1 MEPTPELIRAL
12 WRDKVESARRMT
24 FAQKF
29 WAGAELFDS
38 ACEVAKGGIRM
49 QHPDFTEQQ
58 VMEELRRRLA
68 IAERWEQREQARER
82 K

>member
-38 ACEVAKGGIRM
+38 ACEVTKAGIRM
-49 QHPDFTEQQ
+49 QNPEFTEQQ
-58 VMEELRRRLA
+58 VMDELQRRLQ
-68 IAERWEQREQARER
+68 IAERWELREQAGEP